1 MIFGRKD
8 KDTEKKTMCRRAVA
22 EIRQNQYDISSVRN
36 AAELLQNEYDFDGP
50 FPIVKMIVDAGF
62 KIYTQDLKRT
72 IGGYIVISND
82 IEEKFGTDKI
92 IVVNEKENTNRQRFS
107 LAHEFGHYLLDP
119 GAKKTAEFYDAFESD
134 DNKTDLELVIDRFA
148 AELLMP
154 EKRFISK
161 YNEVKEQIVDPY
173 DIFKALSD
181 FFAVPPVSVEKRFSE
196 VGIAL

>member
-1 MIFGRKD
+1 MIFRR
-8 KDTEKKTMCRRAVA
+8 ELERRIMCKKAVA
-22 EIRQNQYDISSVRN
+22 EIRNNQYTLDNVED
-36 AAELLQNEYDFDGP
+36 AAILLQNEYSFDGP

-134 DNKTDLELVIDRFA
+134 DNKTNLELVIDRFA

-154 EKRFISK
+154 KKRFVDK
-161 YNEVKEQIVDPY
+161 YNEVKGQIVDSY
-173 DIFKALSD
+173 EIFKALSD
-181 FFAVPPVSVEKRFSE
+181 FFAVPPVSVEKRFAE
-196 VGIAL
+196 VGITL